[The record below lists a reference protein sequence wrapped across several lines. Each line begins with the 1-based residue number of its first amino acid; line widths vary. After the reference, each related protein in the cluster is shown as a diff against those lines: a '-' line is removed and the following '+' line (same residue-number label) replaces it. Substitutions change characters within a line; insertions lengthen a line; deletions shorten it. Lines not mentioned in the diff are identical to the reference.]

1 MGLFEEI
8 WHGRVR
14 LLYKIRVH
22 MDEQYAP
29 SQLPSQHADNYFPEL
44 DLAMIE
50 CFEQF
55 KRPGLPSIALSGRAA
70 IHSIRRSPPTE
81 NLKRRSPPRCAWAY
95 QRGAVWRHQTIPY

>member
-1 MGLFEEI
+1 
-8 WHGRVR
+8 
-14 LLYKIRVH
+14 
-22 MDEQYAP
+22 MDEHLARMRHAP

-55 KRPGLPSIALSGRAA
+55 KLPGLPSIALSGRAA

-81 NLKRRSPPRCAWAY
+81 NVVPLQDVLGRISVVPFGDAGQYHTKCD
-95 QRGAVWRHQTIPY
+95 T